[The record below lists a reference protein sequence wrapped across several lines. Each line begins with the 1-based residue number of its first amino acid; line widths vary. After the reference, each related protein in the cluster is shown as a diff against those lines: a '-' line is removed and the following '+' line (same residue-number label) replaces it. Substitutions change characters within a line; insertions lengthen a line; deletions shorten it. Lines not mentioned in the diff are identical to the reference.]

1 MGIPDSAER
10 MRRLIR
16 TANEETFRAWN
27 AHDASAVAAVFAED
41 AIVEDVITREVLR
54 GREAIRAR
62 TASLFDAFPDL
73 ALTRVMLLI
82 DGTTN
87 ADQWVMRGTHRRPF
101 LGIAP
106 TGRAFEVR
114 GATYSEFDETGLVV
128 RDTNYVDVA
137 SLLAQIS
144 PKPD

>member
-1 MGIPDSAER
+1 MSSADSADR

-16 TANEETFRAWN
+16 NANEETFRAWN

-41 AIVEDVITREVLR
+41 AIVEDVITRELVR

-62 TASLFDAFPDL
+62 TASLFAAFPDL
-73 ALTRVMLLI
+73 TLTRVMLLI

-87 ADQWVMRGTHRRPF
+87 ADQWVMRGTHRGPF
-101 LGIAP
+101 LGMAP
-106 TGRAFEVR
+106 TGRSFEIR
-114 GATYSEFDETGLVV
+114 GATYSEFDESGLVV

-137 SLLAQIS
+137 SLVAQIS
-144 PKPD
+144 PQGG